1 MTIANY
7 IYIAV
12 ISGYY
17 SKSDWQKWADEEI
30 LNNYEVEEW
39 VYNVSL
45 AKDTE
50 ELYEAIYEKRMEESY
65 YQNNEF
71 LQEDVVVGY
80 YYMLY
85 GEKRINLYELINR
98 LSDEDDISSSSSIH
112 EIQNFYTIFK
122 EINENNGLIDNCEF
136 IEKIVALLEPYRKLA
151 EEQKIKLDVH

>member
-30 LNNYEVEEW
+30 LNNHEVEEW

-45 AKDTE
+45 AKNVDELCIALYDKKLE
-50 ELYEAIYEKRMEESY
+50 ECY
-65 YQNNEF
+65 YDYNKS
-71 LQEDVVVGY
+71 LQGDVVVGY

-85 GEKRINLYELINR
+85 SEKRISLYELISR
-98 LSDEDDISSSSSIH
+98 LSDEDDVSASSSIH
-112 EIQNFYTIFK
+112 ENQNFYTIFK
-122 EINENNGLIDNCEF
+122 DINENNNLIEECELITK
-136 IEKIVALLEPYRKLA
+136 IEKLLQPFKKLA
-151 EEQKIKLDVH
+151 EEQKIKLEEH

>member
-85 GEKRINLYELINR
+85 GEKRINL
-98 LSDEDDISSSSSIH
+98 
-112 EIQNFYTIFK
+112 
-122 EINENNGLIDNCEF
+122 
-136 IEKIVALLEPYRKLA
+136 
-151 EEQKIKLDVH
+151 